1 MKKIITVILIVSSI
15 TQFSWAQK
23 IKVKT
28 VNNAKE
34 FIKAIAPNTTIQLK
48 GATIYLSEL
57 SSDNSGDY
65 YRFNKEYDGY
75 ELVIQNVDN
84 FKIQGLGETP
94 VKIITKPVYGDVLVF
109 ENCNNIILEN
119 IDAGHGPEK
128 GGCTGGVLNFINSNE
143 ISINN
148 SIMFGSGMEGI
159 TAFKVTGLECNN
171 SIIRGCTYSIMTLTD
186 CRNFEFSNCEFSDN
200 QEFDL
205 INIFKSQNIKFLNCD
220 ISNNRTGTESYSDYS
235 VFKIGTS
242 TGVELKNSS
251 VTSNKS
257 VHFCSDESA
266 LEIKKTEFGNNHFDR
281 GKFKE

>member
-1 MKKIITVILIVSSI
+1 MKKTLTIIILLMGII
-15 TQFSWAQK
+15 QLSWAQK
-23 IKVKT
+23 AKVKT
-28 VNNAKE
+28 VNTAKD
-34 FIKAIAPNTTIQLK
+34 FIRAIASNTTIQLK

-57 SSDNSGDY
+57 SQDNSGEY
-65 YRFNKEYDGY
+65 FRFNKEFDGY

-84 FKIQGLGETP
+84 FKIVGLGEKP

-109 ENCNNIILEN
+109 ENCNNITLEN

-159 TAFKVTGLECNN
+159 ATSKVTSLKCSN
-171 SIIRGCTYSIMTLTD
+171 SIIRGCTYSIMSLND
-186 CRNFEFSNCEFSDN
+186 SRDFEFTNCEFSDN

-205 INIFKSQNIKFLNCD
+205 FNINFCQNIKFFNCS
-220 ISNNRTGTESYSDYS
+220 INNNRTGTESYSDYAI
-235 VFKIGTS
+235 FKIDNS
-242 TGVELKNSS
+242 TGVLLKNSTI
-251 VTSNKS
+251 TSNKS
-257 VHFCSDESA
+257 VYFCSDENV
-266 LEIKKTEFGNNHFDR
+266 LEVKQTEFANNHFDR